1 MIEKYRD
8 FAQKYVNFSKK
19 LQEKVLPNAIYYGE
33 LLNDLKH
40 GCGSVLSINQN
51 IGLEV
56 TNDDC
61 VYAGAWQNDLKHGQG
76 IIKYKN
82 NNIYEGYFLNDV

>member
-1 MIEKYRD
+1 
-8 FAQKYVNFSKK
+8 VNFSKK

-61 VYAGAWQNDLKHGQG
+61 VYAGAW
-76 IIKYKN
+76 
-82 NNIYEGYFLNDV
+82 